1 MTPEERAKRAMFG
14 SNAPFMDDDM
24 LTASRGYIMN
34 YPMFVAAIREAVK
47 AERIECAKVC
57 ERHALSVDTHQQW
70 GCGYR
75 EASNDCAAAIRERP
89 L

>member
-1 MTPEERAKRAMFG
+1 MTPEERARFCASLFLDPAKVSSEKRARVEREIAV
-14 SNAPFMDDDM
+14 S
-24 LTASRGYIMN
+24 
-34 YPMFVAAIREAVK
+34 IREAVK

-57 ERHALSVDTHQQW
+57 ERHVLSVDTHQQW

-75 EASNDCAAAIRERP
+75 EASNDCAAAIRKRP